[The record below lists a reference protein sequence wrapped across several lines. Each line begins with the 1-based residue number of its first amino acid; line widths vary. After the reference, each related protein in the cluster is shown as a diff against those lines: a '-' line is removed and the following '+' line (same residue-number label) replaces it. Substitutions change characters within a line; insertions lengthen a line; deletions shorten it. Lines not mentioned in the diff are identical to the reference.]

1 LHIAAKKGD
10 LETARKLLEHGVD
23 PNISDFAG
31 TIKKLKLNILE
42 IHRVFFR
49 LDPIT

>member
-31 TIKKLKLNILE
+31 TSINE
-42 IHRVFFR
+42 TQH
-49 LDPIT
+49 T